1 MSRTRRLTDEAFDD
15 LDGLIQFFDR
25 RAVGLGEDMRLEV
38 VALLIRLAAQ
48 PFVCAAIDRPPR
60 GRDVRQGMTRRF
72 PVLVLYEVFPT
83 EIVVLAVTHAKA
95 RTRTWRQRLRP

>member
-25 RAVGLGEDMRLEV
+25 RAAGLGEDMRLEV